1 MINKKR
7 MLKTFL
13 ELVKIDSESRKE
25 KKVADYILKKI
36 SDLKISNLLDLYDRL
51 FHEPKTVLSIIGPD
65 QKDFSNLNL

>member
-25 KKVADYILKKI
+25 KKVADYIPIKK
-36 SDLKISNLLDLYDRL
+36 LVQRL
-51 FHEPKTVLSIIGPD
+51 GI
-65 QKDFSNLNL
+65 